1 MAEYPWACG
10 PSEEKKLTVDVT
22 PAKAGVHVSPEGAGF
37 PFARE
42 GPVRADFLES
52 PGAGDTPRRSAMTAW
67 LIKVFTLCLL
77 NVAAALLL
85 SPLFEGLMRKLRAAI
100 HSRIGPPIKQPYWD
114 ILKLLGKED
123 LRTTGGVVYASLP
136 ALTLGSVLLLA
147 ALVPMGTGA
156 PLAFAGD
163 LIVVLY
169 VAAMSS
175 VLLMLAGFASASP
188 YASIGSS
195 REMMMLLSVEPTLAI
210 ALAVGAFKAGTLTL
224 GGIVNWQVQNG
235 PSISMA
241 IGGLAFFL
249 ALQAVAGKLP
259 FDVAEADQ
267 EIMGGSLVEQ
277 SGPRLALFR
286 WAMWTKQLVL
296 ALLLVQVFFPW
307 PHYGIYPIDLLLT
320 MVKVLVV
327 LILVTVVDV
336 VNPRLRIDQA
346 MGYFMRVAVSS
357 LAALAFAVIGK

>member
-1 MAEYPWACG
+1 
-10 PSEEKKLTVDVT
+10 
-22 PAKAGVHVSPEGAGF
+22 
-37 PFARE
+37 
-42 GPVRADFLES
+42 
-52 PGAGDTPRRSAMTAW
+52 MTASFVTIF
-67 LIKVFTLCLL
+67 LLCLL
-77 NVAAALLL
+77 NVVLVLFL
-85 SPLFEGLMRKLRAAI
+85 SPLCEGIMRKLRAGI
-100 HSRIGPPIKQPYWD
+100 HSRMGPPITQPYWD
-114 ILKLLGKED
+114 LLKLLGKED
-123 LRTTGGVVYASLP
+123 LRSTGGAVYSSLP
-136 ALTLGSVLLLA
+136 ALTLGSLLLLA
-147 ALVPMGTGA
+147 ALIPMGTTP

-163 LIVVLY
+163 MIVVLY

-175 VLLMLAGFASASP
+175 VLIMLAGFASASS

-195 REMMMLLSVEPTLAI
+195 REMMTLLSVEPILAI
-210 ALAVGAFKAGTLTL
+210 SLSVGAFKARTLAL

-241 IGGLAFFL
+241 IGGVAFFL

-259 FDVAEADQ
+259 FDIPEADQ
-267 EIMGGSLVEQ
+267 EIMGGPLVEQ

-296 ALLLVQVFFPW
+296 AFLLVEVFFPW
-307 PHYGIYPIDLLLT
+307 PRFGIHLIDLVVT
-320 MVKVLVV
+320 FVKVLVV
-327 LILVTVVDV
+327 LVLVAVIDV

>member
-1 MAEYPWACG
+1 
-10 PSEEKKLTVDVT
+10 
-22 PAKAGVHVSPEGAGF
+22 
-37 PFARE
+37 
-42 GPVRADFLES
+42 
-52 PGAGDTPRRSAMTAW
+52 MTAW
-67 LIKVFTLCLL
+67 LISFLLCLL

-85 SPLFEGLMRKLRAAI
+85 SPLAEGIMRKIRAAL
-100 HSRIGPPIKQPYWD
+100 HSRMGPPITQPYWD
-114 ILKLLGKED
+114 LLKLLGKED
-123 LRTTGGVVYASLP
+123 LRSTGGAVYAALP

-147 ALVPMGTGA
+147 ALIPMGTGA

-175 VLLMLAGFASASP
+175 VAIMLTGFASASP

-195 REMMMLLSVEPTLAI
+195 REMMMLLSVEPVLAI
-210 ALAVGAFKAGTLTL
+210 ALVVGAFKAKTLTL
-224 GGIVNWQVQNG
+224 GGIANWQVQNG

-241 IGGLAFFL
+241 IGGVAFFL

-267 EIMGGSLVEQ
+267 EIMGGPLIEQ

-286 WAMWTKQLVL
+286 WAMWTKQLVF
-296 ALLLVQVFFPW
+296 AFLLVEVFFPW
-307 PHYGIYPIDLLLT
+307 PHFGTYVMDLIAT
-320 MVKVLVV
+320 IVKVLVV
-327 LILVTVVDV
+327 LVLVTVIDV
-336 VNPRLRIDQA
+336 VNPRLRVDQA
-346 MGYFMRVAVSS
+346 MGYFMRVGFSS